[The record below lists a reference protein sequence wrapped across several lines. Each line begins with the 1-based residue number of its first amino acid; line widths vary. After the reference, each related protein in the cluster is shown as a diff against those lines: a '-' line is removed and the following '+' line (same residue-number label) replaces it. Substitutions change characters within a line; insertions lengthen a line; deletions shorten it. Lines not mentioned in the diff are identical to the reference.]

1 MNKKLKIFYIID
13 IMVMLISM
21 IGIIIIENQKTYGLV
36 ALTSVGYF
44 VILSCIFIISLI
56 MLVIVSLI
64 YFIKNK
70 KKVEEK

>member
-13 IMVMLISM
+13 ITVMLISM
-21 IGIIIIENQKTYGLV
+21 VGIVIVENQKTYGLA

-44 VILSCIFIISLI
+44 VILSCIFIMSLI

>member
-13 IMVMLISM
+13 ITIMIISM
-21 IGIIIIENQKTYGLV
+21 VGIVIVENQKTYGLA
-36 ALTSVGYF
+36 ALTNVGYF
-44 VILSCIFIISLI
+44 VILSCIFMISFI
-56 MLVIVSLI
+56 MLVIVSLV

>member
-13 IMVMLISM
+13 ITIMIISM
-21 IGIIIIENQKTYGLV
+21 VGIVIVENQKTYGLA
-36 ALTSVGYF
+36 ALTSVGHF

-56 MLVIVSLI
+56 TLVIVSLI

>member
-13 IMVMLISM
+13 ITIMIISM
-21 IGIIIIENQKTYGLV
+21 VGIVIIENQKTYGLA
-36 ALTSVGYF
+36 ALTNVGYF
-44 VILSCIFIISLI
+44 VILSCIFIMSLI

>member
-13 IMVMLISM
+13 ITITIIS
-21 IGIIIIENQKTYGLV
+21 IVGIIIVENQKTYGLV

-44 VILSCIFIISLI
+44 VILSCIFVISLI
-56 MLVIVSLI
+56 MLMIVSMI
-64 YFIKNK
+64 YFIKSK